1 MSTEKFDHTPHH
13 TGETSGSRENRSS
26 KQARV
31 WREVKSIVLIIL
43 IALFI
48 RSTIIEAYQVPTGSM
63 ENTILVGDFV
73 LGNKF
78 IYGFRTPDWIGIP
91 FTGIGFHIPSL
102 RTPPLEHPQQGDVFI
117 FEYPLE
123 DRTNYIKRLVAE
135 PGQTVEIRDKV
146 LYVDGVKFP
155 NSENTK
161 YIGNSV
167 KPRYMQDPQIFPPGM
182 GNKDNYGPFRVP
194 KKGDV
199 LPATRRNLEL
209 IKYLA
214 VQDGHDFMYR
224 GGRMYID
231 GKPANQYTVNQ
242 NYYFAMGD
250 NRDNS
255 WDSRFWGPV
264 PGDNILG
271 RGMVTYFS
279 INKNVPFYRFFKKI
293 RWNRIG
299 HLVR

>member
-1 MSTEKFDHTPHH
+1 MSTENSDRTPRHP
-13 TGETSGSRENRSS
+13 GEKSGSQENRNSNKS
-26 KQARV
+26 RF
-31 WREVKSIVLIIL
+31 WREAKSIALIIL

-78 IYGFRTPDWIGIP
+78 IYGFRTPNWIGIP
-91 FTGIGFHIPSL
+91 FTEIGFHIPSL

-117 FEYPLE
+117 FQYPLH
-123 DRTNYIKRLVAE
+123 DQTNYIKRLVAE
-135 PGQTVEIRDKV
+135 PGQTVELRDKV
-146 LYVDGVKFP
+146 LYVDGVKFH
-155 NSENTK
+155 NSKNTRFS
-161 YIGNSV
+161 GNSIE
-167 KPRYMQDPQIFPPGM
+167 PRYKQDPNIFPPGM

-199 LPATRRNLEL
+199 LQANRNNLDL
-209 IKYLA
+209 IRYLA
-214 VQDGHDFMYR
+214 DQDGHNFMYR
-224 GGRMYID
+224 GGRMFID
-231 GKPANQYTVNQ
+231 GAPANQYTVEQ

-264 PGDNILG
+264 PENNILG

-279 INKNVPFYRFFKKI
+279 IDKNIPFYRFFKKV

-299 HLVR
+299 HLVQ